1 MKRII
6 IPIMIMLFSTGV
18 FAKDYSY
25 KGKFN
30 TNKQII
36 RLQGNSNNIRITS
49 PLEREI
55 QRYTRSVSN
64 HYEKAPTRIINDAFK
79 KIRFK

>member
-1 MKRII
+1 MKSII
-6 IPIMIMLFSTGV
+6 ISIMIMFFSTGA

-36 RLQGNSNNIRITS
+36 RLQGSSNNVRITS
-49 PLEREI
+49 PLDREI
-55 QRYTRSVSN
+55 QRYARNVSN

>member
-1 MKRII
+1 MKRILI
-6 IPIMIMLFSTGV
+6 ATMIMFFSTGI

-25 KGKFN
+25 KGKLN

-36 RLQGNSNNIRITS
+36 RLQGSGSNVRITS
-49 PLEREI
+49 PLDREI

-79 KIRFK
+79 KIRF